1 MLEFRILGPLEIRVE
16 EERLKLSG
24 SKRQIVLSALLLA
37 DGTPVSL
44 DRLIDAVWGQH
55 APATAAKQIRN
66 ATSDLRR
73 IHPELGRMLARVGDG
88 YQLHADEGQLDSRRF
103 IRQAAKARQLLQE
116 GDSAEALG
124 EFRSA
129 LSLWRGPALTGLGA
143 PALQAQ
149 VARLGELRLAVMEE
163 CVQLEL
169 AHGLHQSVVGELSVW
184 VAEHPLRERL
194 VAQLMLALYRS
205 GAQARALNLYEQTRQ
220 TLRSELGV
228 SPGPELQEIHRY
240 ILVNDQLSPGH
251 DLSSSLW
258 RNNLPAGTV
267 HFAGRLREQ
276 RFLRESVRAHAD
288 RAAAP
293 SGRAP
298 SGKAPSGK
306 TPSGP
311 AASGPPASGP
321 AASPAPAP
329 PTAGAVSGIVAI
341 DGMPGVGK
349 TALAVH
355 TAHQLTEAY
364 PDAQLFVDMRAWTV
378 DDRPLDSATAL
389 GVLLSGLGVTP
400 GAIPA
405 GLEERSAIWRRM
417 LADRRVLIL
426 LDNVADTRQILPLL
440 PGTPGCL
447 TIVTSR
453 YRLTDLMPTDH
464 LTLQELSADEGRA
477 LFRTIAG
484 DKRTLAEREAVDD
497 VVDICGRLPLA
508 IRLAAT
514 KLRHRPSWTVSYLA
528 SRLAT
533 GRQRLATLDTEDGGL
548 TEAFRQSYQGL
559 APEQRRVFRLLGQL
573 PGDLIDVGNVAG
585 LAGLPAVH
593 TDLLLESLVDAHLL
607 HAMAPGRYRMHELLH
622 AYAAEL
628 AGELGRLAD
637 GRLIGSASK
646 PHALPLPLP
655 LPTREPVLAQSSGD
669 GFPES
674 EPPRRQIPAVCS
686 IP

>member
-16 EERLKLSG
+16 GERLKLSG
-24 SKRQIVLSALLLA
+24 SKRQIVLGALLLA

-44 DRLIDAVWGQH
+44 DRLVDAVWGQH

-73 IHPELGRMLARVGDG
+73 IHPEMGRMLARVGDG

-116 GDSAEALG
+116 GDSAEALS

-129 LSLWRGPALTGLGA
+129 LSLWHGPALTGLGA

-258 RNNLPAGTV
+258 RNNLPSGTV

-276 RFLRESVRAHAD
+276 RFLRESVRAHAGNV
-288 RAAAP
+288 P
-293 SGRAP
+293 EPTG
-298 SGKAPSGK
+298 
-306 TPSGP
+306 T
-311 AASGPPASGP
+311 
-321 AASPAPAP
+321 AASPAPTGS
-329 PTAGAVSGIVAI
+329 TASTASAAASVSALVAI

-355 TAHQLTEAY
+355 TAHQLTDAY

-417 LADRRVLIL
+417 LADRRVLVL

-484 DKRTLAEREAVDD
+484 DKRTLSEREAVDD
-497 VVDICGRLPLA
+497 VVGICGHLPLA

-628 AGELGRLAD
+628 AGDLGRLAD

-646 PHALPLPLP
+646 PHALPLSS
-655 LPTREPVLAQSSGD
+655 REHVLAQSSGE
-669 GFPES
+669 GLPEGES
-674 EPPRRQIPAVCS
+674 PRRQIPAVCS